1 MRRLKEKSMY
11 LIPSKRVLIV
21 DNRKIKLSNTQYT
34 IIKCLS
40 NGEPELCDN
49 ICKTLYGISNDYF
62 KTTLRVHIY
71 LLNRKCKE
79 NIITRTKNYGKYK
92 LNRLMYIDRG

>member
-1 MRRLKEKSMY
+1 MRRLKEKLMY
-11 LIPSKRVLIV
+11 LIPSKRVLII

-34 IIKCLS
+34 IIKYLS

-49 ICKTLYGISNDYF
+49 IGKAIWGNYDWYAKRTL
-62 KTTLRVHIY
+62 KVHIY